1 MDKEKAL
8 PSQDISDMN
17 FMKKYSPSIP
27 ELSQNQTEI
36 QKKMETTQKE
46 LKGIVDWIIKKY
58 PFTQSI
64 SVLPQQSIPNFLKE
78 EEVPKETETF
88 IHLYMVVPEE
98 EYKNIPKITKEII
111 TQKIEK
117 AKEKIWLQIKTPV
130 DISENC
136 MDSRFE
142 IHTAIALSLPL
153 YDKGILESLRVAEIH
168 KSLVLRKFEKYV
180 VSYVI
185 GGSFIRG
192 DVTKESDVD
201 TFIVIDDTDV
211 KKMPRLELKE
221 RLRTQIFQYIPEA
234 EAMAGVPANKLNV
247 QTYLLTEFWDAVK
260 DANPVMFTFIRDG
273 VPIHDRGTFMPWKS
287 LLRMGK
293 LKPSPEAIETFMK
306 SGDRT
311 KEMVE
316 RRQLDAMI
324 DIYWGMITPTQAL
337 VMLYGAPP
345 PVPKETVKIV
355 KEIFCTKEKMLE
367 LKYLKSLEKII
378 KYYKDYE
385 HQKLK
390 TLPGK
395 EVDRLL
401 GEFESYM
408 KRLAELRVQIEK
420 RSQEKTIEEI
430 YNNTFTL
437 LKTILGNKSKEKLLE
452 DFKLQFIKT
461 GKFGPQKQKILENII
476 QAREEF
482 KKGKLDAHK
491 VDQARKDAL
500 ILINSLTDYVQRCD
514 LAVVDKSRIV
524 LKNKA
529 GRISEL
535 IVGQGVGFLFEGS
548 IVKKITD
555 KIEEIGIENATV
567 EIEKLKDLNER
578 TIPARMF
585 NLLEKELGE
594 FDIVL

>member
-1 MDKEKAL
+1 MDKGKTTENPVIGDL
-8 PSQDISDMN
+8 SFMN
-17 FMKKYSPSIP
+17 KYSPSMP
-27 ELSQNQTEI
+27 ELSKNQIEV
-36 QKKMETTQKE
+36 QKKMEATQKE
-46 LKGIVDWIIKKY
+46 LKGIVDWIVKKY

-64 SVLPQQSIPNFLKE
+64 SVLPQQSIPNFVKE
-78 EEVPKETETF
+78 EEVPKETENY
-88 IHLYMVVPEE
+88 IQLYMVVPEE
-98 EYKNIPKITKEII
+98 EYKNIPRITKEII
-111 TQKIEK
+111 TEKIDK

-136 MDSRFE
+136 FDSRFE
-142 IHTAIALSLPL
+142 IHSAIALSLPL
-153 YDKGILESLRVAEIH
+153 FDKGVLESLRVSEIH

-311 KEMVE
+311 KEMVD

-345 PVPKETVKIV
+345 PVPKETVKV
-355 KEIFCTKEKMLE
+355 VNDIFCKKEKMLE
-367 LKYLKSLEKII
+367 KKYLNSLEKII

-390 TLPGK
+390 TIPGK
-395 EVDRLL
+395 EVDKLL
-401 GEFESYM
+401 IEFEEYM
-408 KRLAELRVQIEK
+408 KRLGELRKQIEK
-420 RSQEKTIEEI
+420 RAQEKTVEEI
-430 YNNTFTL
+430 YQNTFTL
-437 LKTILGNKSKEKLLE
+437 LKTILGNKSKDKLVE
-452 DFKLQFIKT
+452 DFKEQFIKT
-461 GKFGPQKQKILENII
+461 GKLGPQKQKILESII
-476 QAREEF
+476 QAKEDF
-482 KKGKLDAHK
+482 KKSKLDSHK

-500 ILINSLTDYVQRCD
+500 ILINSLTDYIQRCD
-514 LAVVDKSRIV
+514 LAVIDKSRIV
-524 LKNKA
+524 LKNKE

-535 IVGQGVGFLFEGS
+535 IVGESVGFLFEGS
-548 IVKKITD
+548 IVKKVSD
-555 KIEEIGIENATV
+555 KIEEIGIENATI
-567 EIEKLKDLNER
+567 EIEKLKNTKER
-578 TIPARMF
+578 KIPAKMF
-585 NLLEKELGE
+585 NLLEEELGE
-594 FDIVL
+594 FDIIL